1 MASNLRRSR
10 RTFGQRFLETETKVS
25 SIVRRG
31 TPTRIGSRVIT
42 SDNIAPGAI
51 TALTLSAELNEN
63 VASIQ
68 ASANGKNVIY
78 RQPSEPTGGNYKS
91 GDIWFDT
98 DDDNKFYR
106 YQEDPVSPG
115 WVGFT
120 LGDNALDSISANKI
134 TAGTIDASVITVS
147 NIDAANITTGTLT
160 GRILSGNTI
169 VGGTITIGSGTT
181 IFKADTNGIYLG
193 NSTFASAP
201 FRVTPAGSMTSTTGS
216 VGGWTIGA
224 SSLSSG
230 ALDELGNAYLNTN
243 GSAWFSVGVLTPLVG
258 GYLGPTRTSGSA
270 GTTTIS
276 ISGGT
281 SGFLRNISYGATKPT
296 APATGDIHFS

>member
-31 TPTRIGSRVIT
+31 TPTRIGARVVT
-42 SDNIAPGAI
+42 SENIAPGAI

-63 VASIQ
+63 VAFIQ

-98 DDDNKFYR
+98 DNDNKFYR

-147 NIDAANITTGTLT
+147 NLDAGNITTGTLT
-160 GRILSGNTI
+160 GRTLSGNTI
-169 VGGTITIGSGTT
+169 IGGTITIGSGTT

-193 NSTFASAP
+193 NSTFGSAP
-201 FRVTPAGSMTSTTGS
+201 FRVTPAGAMTATSGSIAGWTITSTEFQAGSAYINSSGAALFTAIISDS
-216 VGGWTIGA
+216 VGGFGA
-224 SSLSSG
+224 ALHTGG
-230 ALDELGNAYLNTN
+230 ATAIDLKTKAD
-243 GSAWFSVGVLTPLVG
+243 
-258 GYLGPTRTSGSA
+258 
-270 GTTTIS
+270 TTTI
-276 ISGGT
+276 
-281 SGFLRNISYGATKPT
+281 GFVRNISYGATKPT
-296 APATGDIHFS
+296 TANLTVGDIHFS

>member
-31 TPTRIGSRVIT
+31 TPTRIGARVVT
-42 SDNIAPGAI
+42 SENIAPGAI

-63 VASIQ
+63 VAFIQ

-98 DDDNKFYR
+98 DNDNKFYR

-147 NIDAANITTGTLT
+147 NLDAGNITTGTLT
-160 GRILSGNTI
+160 GRTLSGNTI
-169 VGGTITIGSGTT
+169 IGGTITIGSGST

-193 NSTFASAP
+193 NSTFGSAP
-201 FRVTPAGSMTSTTGS
+201 FRVTPAGAMTATSGS
-216 VGGWTIGA
+216 IAGWTITSTEFQAGSA
-224 SSLSSG
+224 YINSSG
-230 ALDELGNAYLNTN
+230 AAL
-243 GSAWFSVGVLTPLVG
+243 LTTIISDAVG
-258 GYLGPTRTSGSA
+258 GIGAAVHTGGAAAIGLKTKA
-270 GTTTIS
+270 DTTTI
-276 ISGGT
+276 
-281 SGFLRNISYGATKPT
+281 GFVRNISYGATKPT
-296 APATGDIHFS
+296 TANLTVGDIHFS

>member
-1 MASNLRRSR
+1 LASNLRRSR

-201 FRVTPAGSMTSTTGS
+201 FRVTPAGAMTATSGSIAGWTITSTELQSGSLYINSSGAAYLATILSDS
-216 VGGWTIGA
+216 VGGFGNATHTGGA
-224 SSLSSG
+224 SSMSLKTKGDS
-230 ALDELGNAYLNTN
+230 
-243 GSAWFSVGVLTPLVG
+243 
-258 GYLGPTRTSGSA
+258 
-270 GTTTIS
+270 TTI
-276 ISGGT
+276 
-281 SGFLRNISYGATKPT
+281 GFLRNISYGATKPT
-296 APATGDIHFS
+296 TANLTVGDIHFS

>member
-1 MASNLRRSR
+1 M
-10 RTFGQRFLETETKVS
+10 
-25 SIVRRG
+25 
-31 TPTRIGSRVIT
+31 IT

-147 NIDAANITTGTLT
+147 NINAANITTGTLT

-193 NSTFASAP
+193 NSTFGLAP
-201 FRVTPAGSMTSTTGS
+201 FRVTPAGEMTSTTGS

-243 GSAWFSVGVLTPLVG
+243 GSAWFSIGILTPLVG

-270 GTTTIS
+270 GTTIIS

-296 APATGDIHFS
+296 APAPGDIHFS

>member
-31 TPTRIGSRVIT
+31 TPTRIGARVVT

-147 NIDAANITTGTLT
+147 NINAANITTGTLT
-160 GRILSGNTI
+160 GIILSGNTI

-201 FRVTPAGSMTSTTGS
+201 FRVTPAGAMTATSGS
-216 VGGWTIGA
+216 IAGWTITSTELQSGSLYINSSGAAYLATILSDSIGGFGNATHTGGA
-224 SSLSSG
+224 SSMNLKT
-230 ALDELGNAYLNTN
+230 LGN
-243 GSAWFSVGVLTPLVG
+243 S
-258 GYLGPTRTSGSA
+258 
-270 GTTTIS
+270 TTIGY
-276 ISGGT
+276 I
-281 SGFLRNISYGATKPT
+281 RNISYGATKPT
-296 APATGDIHFS
+296 TANLTVGDIHFS